1 MLSHASLVDELDPE
15 VKDTFYS
22 LLPVTPFHNE
32 ICFEAPGE
40 SSVTWNRHH
49 MGLGIVVPW

>member
-49 MGLGIVVPW
+49 VGLGIVVPW